1 MDDVLT
7 FHRYRLIRRI
17 ARGGMAEVFLAAHR
31 GAAGFERKVALK
43 KILPVYSGMEE
54 FASLFR
60 DEARISAALDHS
72 GIVQVYDFGQH
83 GGEYYIAM
91 EYVDG
96 PDLEEVVDRCRR
108 RGVLPP
114 VEVVLYIAHR
124 LASCLEYAHSRVDG
138 KDRPLKIIHRDVS
151 PPNVLIGVQG
161 EIKLTDFGVAKAEFR
176 DSMTRPGVLR
186 GKYAYMS
193 PEQVGH
199 KAIDQRS
206 DIFSLGTVLYE
217 TLTGVNPFEGST
229 DYQTIESVGRAEV
242 EPAGFLRPDTPA
254 ELDRILITCLEPDPA
269 HRFQNAA
276 ALRQDLARLMLAW
289 PRADDPQCLID
300 FLRDV
305 FPERA
310 AQDTRAAL
318 VDGSVPVWEALA
330 HRLSPMLVS
339 IPTPPELQASEP
351 IRLVPRPPSGEAGAA
366 PVAEARPSALDEPP
380 WPVVASEMSADRPP
394 KKPPESTASN
404 AVMREVGPKAR
415 RKASR
420 PFEHRGRPGEDD
432 LGTDPGSKVPLRG
445 GPRAAFLPPVEESLD
460 RIPAVDVHVLGADDS
475 ETFSMNDEEP
485 IVPPPFHSL
494 AERGDPLLE
503 GLNSLPPTTADGV
516 PIVNE
521 WELEEH
527 DWSGA
532 HPIAEPLQSDP
543 TRRAAQPEGKSTD
556 PQRFAPMTS
565 LDRVEEVQQG
575 APVGFVPEPD
585 EVIAADPVGVAS
597 DSVGVLDE
605 VLNPP
610 DSSLPD
616 PVSLEDLIGGA
627 AGAAGGRA
635 EPQDYLSPDGDSI
648 EGWDVPT
655 AEGDEALADLLAR
668 ATSGGTRPNAP
679 AWGEAEPDLPQR
691 IDHVEPPHS
700 PRPPRTNTDPGR
712 SARHAISAGDHP
724 AVRRTNPAGAP
735 LDPAPPHFG
744 RVARSPVP
752 KAAISFSA
760 LPPVDLPV
768 EDLQPE
774 PDGLTPPSISFA
786 GAPTPGP
793 AFQSFDPPSSPA
805 LRAVHGFSGPSGPK
819 VDRIDADRSPTDRP
833 RRALPAGRR
842 DRRPPADDVEAPPL
856 RQGRP
861 PRPVY
866 VSTPSMRA
874 ISVADIP
881 RGVATVTPP
890 AAPEEP
896 AAESRPARASES
908 EPEKKKKKKA
918 GPTLFDTL
926 HEHRVTILYGA
937 IAILAPLL
945 LLFFAGRIG
954 GGSDVEPLEPEAG
967 EQEDEAPRRIE
978 PLEPL

>member
-1 MDDVLT
+1 
-7 FHRYRLIRRI
+7 
-17 ARGGMAEVFLAAHR
+17 MAEVFLAAHR

-83 GGEYYIAM
+83 AGEYYIAM

-124 LASCLEYAHSRVDG
+124 LASCLEYAHSRVDE

-193 PEQVGH
+193 PEQVSH

-229 DYQTIESVGRAEV
+229 DYQTIESVGRADI
-242 EPAGFLRPDTPA
+242 EPAGFMRPDTPA
-254 ELDRILITCLEPDPA
+254 ELDRILITCLEPDPE
-269 HRFQNAA
+269 HRFQSAG
-276 ALRQDLARLMLAW
+276 ALRRDLARLMLVW
-289 PRADDPQCLID
+289 PRADDPQCLVD

-318 VDGSVPVWEALA
+318 VDGSVPVWEALT

-339 IPTPPELQASEP
+339 IPTPPELQAPGP
-351 IRLVPRPPSGEAGAA
+351 IRLVPRPPSGD
-366 PVAEARPSALDEPP
+366 PVAGPGAEAPPSGLDEPP
-380 WPVVASEMSADRPP
+380 WPVVASEMPADRPP

-404 AVMREVGPKAR
+404 AVLREVGPKAR
-415 RKASR
+415 RKARR
-420 PFEHRGRPGEDD
+420 PFEHHGRPGEDD

-460 RIPAVDVHVLGADDS
+460 RIPAIDVPLLGADDS
-475 ETFSMNDEEP
+475 ETFSMKDEDSV
-485 IVPPPFHSL
+485 VPPPFRSL
-494 AERGDPLLE
+494 ADRGDPLLE
-503 GLNSLPPTTADGV
+503 GLHSLPPTTADGI

-521 WELEEH
+521 WDLEDH

-532 HPIAEPLQSDP
+532 PPERPQAPLRRDP
-543 TRRAAQPEGKSTD
+543 TPRAPRRESNGTD
-556 PQRFAPMTS
+556 PHRLAPVTS
-565 LDRVEEVQQG
+565 LDRVEEVQRG
-575 APVGFVPEPD
+575 DPIGFAPEPD
-585 EVIAADPVGVAS
+585 EVIVADPVGVAS
-597 DSVGVLDE
+597 DSIGVLDE

-616 PVSLEDLIGGA
+616 PVSLDELLGGSTGRA
-627 AGAAGGRA
+627 DQRA
-635 EPQDYLSPDGDSI
+635 EPRDYLSPDGDSV

-655 AEGDEALADLLAR
+655 AEGEEALADLLAR

-679 AWGEAEPDLPQR
+679 AWGEVEPEVPRR
-691 IDHVEPPHS
+691 IDHVEPLHS
-700 PRPPRTNTDPGR
+700 PSLPKSNTDPGR
-712 SARHAISAGDHP
+712 SGRHAISASDHP

-744 RVARSPVP
+744 RVARSLVP

-760 LPPVDLPV
+760 LPPVDLPI

-786 GAPTPGP
+786 GAPAPGP

-819 VDRIDADRSPTDRP
+819 VDRIDEDRSPTDTP
-833 RRALPAGRR
+833 RGALPADRR
-842 DRRPPADDVEAPPL
+842 DRRPRADDVEAPPL

-866 VSTPSMRA
+866 MSQPGMRA
-874 ISVADIP
+874 VSLADLP
-881 RGVATVTPP
+881 RGSATVEPP
-890 AAPEEP
+890 TVAEEP
-896 AAESRPARASES
+896 EAESRPARRG
-908 EPEKKKKKKA
+908 EPEPEEKQPT

-926 HEHRVTILYGA
+926 YERRVTILYGV

-954 GGSDVEPLEPEAG
+954 GGPVAEPMEAE
-967 EQEDEAPRRIE
+967 EQRDEAPRRIE